1 MRGPRLH
8 SGRTRCRTGCLL
20 IAVLLATAPGEAR
33 TERLD
38 LRSAALDLP
47 GPPALVIPTDLDRDG
62 HRDLVVVVAFTEI
75 QEIGGDRIEDL
86 VQVTTVIP
94 ALFDR
99 REVRFYRGEPDGGY
113 ALVGSPFRLP
123 PSVLNLEPGPEG
135 LELVALTD
143 QGLSALRPDP
153 GATGLR
159 LTPVLEDPPVL
170 AHTGAF
176 YPSLRLV
183 QDLDGDGDAD
193 VLIPTDEGLSIYTW
207 SPAGPRPASRIPLPG
222 SVPGRRWHPMPR
234 VRHVNGDGFPDL
246 VFEKGLDPS
255 VDQGPAVL
263 LGRGD
268 GSFEPLRPRPVD
280 CHDDGSQLR
289 MAGFPALVDARPRD
303 VVTLRDLDGDRRAE
317 VVLSRE
323 RDRGDGLRAALKEAR
338 RPLQDYRFHDLT
350 PDLAVETA
358 PYFGMVV
365 TGHTV
370 DADLTAEGLPFRI
383 ASFQDLDGDGR
394 QDLVSVTLD
403 FSVLQALKILVTRK
417 VGIGLDFHVYCQTA
431 DRRFREVT
439 GLDLDEKLKLDL
451 DNLKLGRFA
460 QFAGDFDGDGRQDF
474 VHLGRGRRITIHRG
488 GPGCR
493 FPRDPDL
500 VLELEEEPPSLDLV
514 YIEDLDGDG
523 RADLRITRPLP
534 PTSEDVSAPVRME
547 LHLSGDGP

>member
-1 MRGPRLH
+1 
-8 SGRTRCRTGCLL
+8 
-20 IAVLLATAPGEAR
+20 VV
-33 TERLD
+33 
-38 LRSAALDLP
+38 LDLP

-62 HRDLVVVVAFTEI
+62 RLDLVVVVAFTEI

-113 ALVGSPFRLP
+113 TLAAPPFRLP
-123 PSVLNLEPGPEG
+123 RSVLNLEPGPEG
-135 LELVALTD
+135 MDLVALTD
-143 QGLSALRPDP
+143 QGLSALLLEP
-153 GATGLR
+153 GGTRLR
-159 LTPVLEDPPVL
+159 LKPVLEDPPVL

-183 QDLDGDGDAD
+183 RDLDGDGDAD
-193 VLIPTDEGLSIYTW
+193 LLIPTDGGLAVYVW
-207 SPAGPRPASRIPLPG
+207 SPSGLRPAGRPPLPG
-222 SVPGRRWHPMPR
+222 STPGRRWYPIPR
-234 VRHVNGDGFPDL
+234 VGHVNGDAFPDL

-255 VDQGPAVL
+255 TGEGPSVL

-268 GSFEPLRPRPVD
+268 GSFEPVRGQPVD

-289 MAGFPALVDARPRD
+289 IAGFPPMVDARPRD

-317 VVLSRE
+317 LVRSRE
-323 RDRGDGLRAALKEAR
+323 RDRGDGLRATLKEAR
-338 RPLQDYRFHDLT
+338 RPVQDYRFHDLT
-350 PDLAVETA
+350 PDLAVETD

-403 FSVLQALKILVTRK
+403 FSVFQALKILATRK

-439 GLDLDEKLKLDL
+439 GLDLAEKLRLDL

-493 FPRDPDL
+493 FPRHPDL
-500 VLELEEEPPSLDLV
+500 AVELEEEPPSLDLV
-514 YIEDLDGDG
+514 YIGDLDGDG

-534 PTSEDVSAPVRME
+534 ATSEDVSAPVRME
-547 LHLSGDGP
+547 LHLSGAGS